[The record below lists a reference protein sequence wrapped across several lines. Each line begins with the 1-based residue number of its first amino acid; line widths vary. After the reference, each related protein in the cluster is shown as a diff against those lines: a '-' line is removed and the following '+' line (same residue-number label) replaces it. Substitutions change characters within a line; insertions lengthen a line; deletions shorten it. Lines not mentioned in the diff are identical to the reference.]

1 MKLYIPMLVTI
12 LSPAIMYCQQP
23 PDAAK
28 IIFNGGYIN
37 ITNGASIIV
46 QNTDPLAL
54 TILNGGGIISAGG
67 QYNAVKWNI
76 GNDVRYTFPFI
87 ASDLTPIPV
96 SFTPKN
102 AVGAGS
108 ITLNTYSGAPDWNN
122 ENYKP
127 SAVGNIDRNGI
138 NNSDHV
144 IDRFWKLDA
153 EGFTAKPALTDLA
166 LTYRD
171 AEWNESGNNI
181 DETSLSAQRWNDLS
195 RTWSDFSPSGNDNA
209 ANNTVTVA
217 SVNAADLF
225 VWWTLVDAAYA
236 LPVQLISF
244 TATAD
249 RIYVD
254 LAWKTA
260 SEINTNYFTIEKTKD
275 LRQIV
280 SVGTVPAAG
289 NSSLT
294 QHYSLIDKTP
304 FKAASFYRLKTT
316 DKDGKLSYSQ
326 WQKVSIATDDKWQ
339 IYPNPVTDIIYIQ
352 GDLSS
357 YNKAEA
363 SLITISGTV
372 IRQLKINDATTFINV
387 AGIAAGTYWLR
398 LNAGG
403 HISTFKI
410 IKN

>member
-1 MKLYIPMLVTI
+1 MLVTI

-195 RTWSDFSPSGNDNA
+195 RTWSDFSP
-209 ANNTVTVA
+209 
-217 SVNAADLF
+217 
-225 VWWTLVDAAYA
+225 
-236 LPVQLISF
+236 
-244 TATAD
+244 
-249 RIYVD
+249 
-254 LAWKTA
+254 
-260 SEINTNYFTIEKTKD
+260 
-275 LRQIV
+275 
-280 SVGTVPAAG
+280 
-289 NSSLT
+289 
-294 QHYSLIDKTP
+294 
-304 FKAASFYRLKTT
+304 
-316 DKDGKLSYSQ
+316 
-326 WQKVSIATDDKWQ
+326 WQ
-339 IYPNPVTDIIYIQ
+339 
-352 GDLSS
+352 
-357 YNKAEA
+357 
-363 SLITISGTV
+363 
-372 IRQLKINDATTFINV
+372 R
-387 AGIAAGTYWLR
+387 
-398 LNAGG
+398 
-403 HISTFKI
+403 
-410 IKN
+410 